1 MKPKLYERVALIR
14 DWPEAGLR
22 RGDVATVVDR
32 VAHPADGDEGCVLEV
47 FNALGES
54 IQVVTVPAPFVS
66 PVTSDDIPAIR
77 RLVVA

>member
-32 VAHPADGDEGCVLEV
+32 VAHPADGDEG
-47 FNALGES
+47 
-54 IQVVTVPAPFVS
+54 
-66 PVTSDDIPAIR
+66 
-77 RLVVA
+77 

>member
-1 MKPKLYERVALIR
+1 
-14 DWPEAGLR
+14 
-22 RGDVATVVDR
+22 VVDR

>member
-1 MKPKLYERVALIR
+1 MKPKLYQRVALIR
-14 DWPEAGLR
+14 DWPDAGLR
-22 RGDVATVVDR
+22 RGDVATVVDW
-32 VAHPADGDEGCVLEV
+32 VPHPTDGDEGCVLEV

-54 IQVVTVPAPFVS
+54 IQVVTVPSLYVS